1 MGIQKLNRID
11 KFIKNP
17 HRAVWQLAIPIMLGM
32 SIQILYGIV
41 DMAFVGRISGD
52 AIAAITF
59 NMPLV
64 FLFIGLTFGLGAG
77 VTSVV
82 ARFLGNNDKKS
93 AENAAEHSILLGV
106 FLGIVIPII
115 SIVFARHI
123 FGLFGTPDH
132 IVPLAVK
139 YFRII
144 SLGFVFNILN
154 IFFRSIMTGE
164 GNTKT
169 PMFFQAIGTVINII
183 LDPILIFGLKLGIAG
198 AALASIIGQFC
209 VTLIFIYYIFIKK
222 KLFLQFNFSF
232 FQFSASILKKIL
244 SVGVP
249 ASLSMIIM
257 SFGAMLY
264 NWLLVTFGSNAIA
277 GYGVSRQLIQIYFLP
292 MFAIGNSMVTLSGMF
307 YGRGKVYLIRKT
319 LLYAISRGEIISVVL
334 GITFY
339 FTSPILLK
347 VFTSNKEIISVGVQ
361 YIRYSVFVFPFITI
375 GLISGRTFQG
385 IGKGWPS
392 LLTTSLRVVIITIP
406 LAYIF
411 IKIVNLPIEYIWIS
425 QIISTIIS
433 AVVAGIWIL
442 ITLRKLEV
450 VSSQRQIDVEKD

>member
-17 HRAVWQLAIPIMLGM
+17 HRAVWQMAIPIMLGM

-123 FGLFGTPDH
+123 FGLLGAPAH

-169 PMFFQAIGTVINII
+169 PMFFQAVGTVTNII

-222 KLFLQFNFSF
+222 RLFLQFHFSF
-232 FQFSASILKKIL
+232 FQFSTSILKKIL

-292 MFAIGNSMVTLSGMF
+292 MFAIGNSMVTLTGMF
-307 YGRGKVYLIRKT
+307 YGRKKVYLIRKT

-361 YIRYSVFVFPFITI
+361 YIRYFVFVFPFTTI
-375 GLISGRTFQG
+375 GIISGRTFQG

-392 LLTTSLRVVIITIP
+392 LLTTSLRVVIVTIP

-411 IKIVNLPIEYIWIS
+411 IKIMNLPIEYIWIS

-433 AVVAGIWIL
+433 AAVAGVWIL

-450 VSSQRQIDVEKD
+450 VSLQRQRDAEKD

>member
-1 MGIQKLNRID
+1 MGIQKLSRID

-17 HRAVWQLAIPIMLGM
+17 HRAVWQMAIPIMLGM

-123 FGLFGTPDH
+123 FGLLGAPAH

-169 PMFFQAIGTVINII
+169 PMFFQAVGTGINII

-222 KLFLQFNFSF
+222 RLFLQFHFSF
-232 FQFSASILKKIL
+232 FQFSTSILKKIL

-339 FTSPILLK
+339 FLSPVLLK
-347 VFTSNKEIISVGVQ
+347 IFTSNKEIISVGVQ

-375 GLISGRTFQG
+375 GIISGRTFQG

-392 LLTTSLRVVIITIP
+392 LLTTSLRVVIVTIP

-411 IKIVNLPIEYIWIS
+411 IKIMNLPIEYIWIS

-433 AVVAGIWIL
+433 AVVAGVWIL

-450 VSSQRQIDVEKD
+450 VSSQRQRDAEKD